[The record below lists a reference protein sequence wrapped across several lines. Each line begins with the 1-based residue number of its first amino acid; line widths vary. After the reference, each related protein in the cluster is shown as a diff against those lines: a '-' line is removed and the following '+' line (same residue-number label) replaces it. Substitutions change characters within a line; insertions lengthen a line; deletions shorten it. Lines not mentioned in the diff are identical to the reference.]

1 MPEESKLA
9 EKLEEKQSEITFT
22 EEEMKQVK
30 EIKNNYLSVQYSFGQ
45 VKMAR
50 IRLDQQ
56 EIDLESALTSLQAE
70 EQKFLDGITEKYG
83 DGTLNPETGV
93 FTPNKS

>member
-83 DGTLNPETGV
+83 D
-93 FTPNKS
+93 